1 MGDGRVE
8 LAPSQALREPRAN
21 NMGAAMRKLLDLA
34 VRVYMLGCMWLPV
47 FVVAGFI
54 KGGRST
60 VSDFTLL
67 EVLAMLV
74 TLAFA
79 YAASVRLAS

>member
-1 MGDGRVE
+1 
-8 LAPSQALREPRAN
+8 
-21 NMGAAMRKLLDLA
+21 
-34 VRVYMLGCMWLPV
+34 MLGCMWLPV